1 MLKRKIWKTLLDWK
15 ERNGNTALAILGAR
29 QVGKSTTA
37 REFGRNEFEQLI
49 EINFIDNAKAKNLF
63 KEKNAKDILQAIEA
77 YTRISII
84 PGKTLILLDEIQ
96 ECPAARTAIKFL
108 VEEGSCRYIETGS
121 LLGVNFSEVQSYPVG
136 FEETALM
143 FPLDFEEYLWGLKM
157 PEHIL
162 LTLKNHYD
170 NETSIPES
178 VHQTFLNLFYTYLVV
193 GGMPEVVQSYVDN
206 KNLLDVYRIQKN
218 IIDRYRLDV
227 TRYAPASEKIKI
239 LSIFDQIP
247 SELDNKNKRFMMSS
261 INKNARV
268 SRYENTFL
276 WLEESGIGLACYN
289 TSAPIKPLEKNA
301 KRSLFKLF
309 LCDTGL
315 LCAFFNESIQLDL
328 IQGAAGINS
337 GSILENSF
345 AQALRSKELP
355 LFYYDSKKIGEL
367 DFVVQNGSSI
377 DIFEIKSGNN
387 YKDHKALNNA
397 MKCKDWKFRK
407 KIIFCKGNIERN
419 DEILY
424 LPWYL
429 IMFYEKEQLS
439 NSVWDVDFSEL
450 LL

>member
-261 INKNARV
+261 ISKNARV

-276 WLEESGIGLACYN
+276 WLEES
-289 TSAPIKPLEKNA
+289 
-301 KRSLFKLF
+301 
-309 LCDTGL
+309 
-315 LCAFFNESIQLDL
+315 ESV
-328 IQGAAGINS
+328 
-337 GSILENSF
+337 IL
-345 AQALRSKELP
+345 
-355 LFYYDSKKIGEL
+355 
-367 DFVVQNGSSI
+367 
-377 DIFEIKSGNN
+377 
-387 YKDHKALNNA
+387 
-397 MKCKDWKFRK
+397 
-407 KIIFCKGNIERN
+407 
-419 DEILY
+419 
-424 LPWYL
+424 
-429 IMFYEKEQLS
+429 
-439 NSVWDVDFSEL
+439 SV
-450 LL
+450 